1 MSGYRRGNNMTGRS
15 DNTTNEYIQESFS
28 ISGTDV
34 GSWFGFQLMR
44 KCEQM
49 ADMGTIPD

>member
-1 MSGYRRGNNMTGRS
+1 MSGYRRGNIMTHKF

-34 GSWFGFQLMR
+34 GSWFGFHLMR

-49 ADMGTIPD
+49 ADTGTIPD